1 MPPPCN
7 KRQANKPRWYS
18 SSMDEVDVLSE
29 ELSDTL
35 HRAVM
40 VNGGRCWL
48 LIDVAPRPL
57 REDDPFD
64 AAIFAR
70 EPRQVPSPVNDVDT
84 RLMPLLLELD
94 STRSADS
101 GLIREAI
108 EEALAE
114 RLPESLAQGAGRR
127 ICGWLESP
135 VAGEALAR
143 HIADRFSLSLPDG
156 TTRKL
161 RWFDPAVLWAMW
173 PILTPAQRNALLGP
187 IAAYWLLDPTGN
199 WQTLRSDP
207 STELQSHL
215 TLDTS
220 QLAEIGRI
228 AALNRTLRD
237 WGAAYL
243 KPDVLTAAREIAAAA
258 LRRGA
263 ALGFT
268 DLSDQAA
275 FALCALT
282 THPRFDSHPLVRERL
297 AKREPDDYFSALVD
311 DLPPDDWA
319 RIRTEANE
327 ISESPTT

>member
-1 MPPPCN
+1 
-7 KRQANKPRWYS
+7 
-18 SSMDEVDVLSE
+18 MDEVDVLAG

-35 HRAVM
+35 HRAVE

-57 REDDPFD
+57 REDDPFG
-64 AAIFAR
+64 AAILAR
-70 EPRQVPSPVNDVDT
+70 EPRQVSSPVNDVDT
-84 RLMPLLLELD
+84 CLMPLLLELD
-94 STRSADS
+94 STRAADS

-114 RLPESLAQGAGRR
+114 RLPESLAQGTGRR

-135 VAGEALAR
+135 VAGAALAR
-143 HIADRFSLSLPDG
+143 HIADRFSLRSPDG

-187 IAAYWLLDPTGN
+187 IAAYWLLDPAGN
-199 WQTLRSDP
+199 LQTLRSDP
-207 STELQSHL
+207 STESPPHL
-215 TLDTS
+215 TLGAT
-220 QLAEIGRI
+220 QLVEISRI
-228 AALNRTLRD
+228 AALNRTLRV
-237 WGAAYL
+237 WGVAYL
-243 KPDVLTAAREIAAAA
+243 KPDVLAAARDVAAAA

-263 ALGFT
+263 ALGFA
-268 DLSDQAA
+268 DLNDLAA
-275 FALCALT
+275 FALRALT
-282 THPRFDSHPLVRERL
+282 THPCFDSHPLVCERL

-311 DLPPDDWA
+311 DFAPDDWA

-327 ISESPTT
+327 TSESPTT